1 MKTNVAIIGAIF
13 LLFLSF
19 SSCRSNVDPASA
31 DREVRELLRDV
42 PGFDWEL
49 DQDSRLK
56 YPGNSLFPKV
66 PADDPISRK
75 ITKRI
80 QDKSAYEDGNK
91 SVNLVGD
98 DWKKSLPLDENGFI
112 QLSLKNAMYL
122 ANLHS
127 SQFQKQKENLYLS
140 ALDVT
145 YERFRLEPNPFAG
158 VSAQADRETSD
169 DEIDLQ
175 SRAQVGFRGV
185 AGMGATWVAS
195 LANRLTLELS
205 NGDAKAGG
213 SLANL
218 TITQPLLR
226 GASKRI
232 YKERL
237 TQAERTLLAHARSLE
252 QFRQGF
258 FLDVVTGNN
267 PAEGVGG
274 GGMPRV
280 SSFSSGVSGYLGLVQ
295 EVQRIRNQEA
305 NVAKLKDSLVQLEA
319 AFEAGRIGNRL
330 QVDQARQAL
339 FNGQSGLLAA
349 KSSFENRLDGYK
361 LFLGLPP
368 DLSVQVK
375 DQYIEDFRLTDPVL
389 VSIQDQLN
397 LLLLKIRNPETLL
410 NLSGLQD
417 YGKQTQ
423 DMKKSLNQSLS
434 GLMLDLVSL
443 RDRLPERKKWFQR
456 LRDRPDLKELGMGGN
471 AFQEQELEELAFD
484 LNQTSLRLEAEL
496 NIQWDKLEKRME
508 DLSSVPIEKARSE
521 LASRINE
528 LSGLVLELSLTRASV
543 RLESISM
550 VDVSVDSKKAHDMAS
565 ELRLDWMNARASLV
579 DSWRLAD
586 LARDDLRTDLDLI
599 LSGDLGSDSMGSGH
613 FKSSEGRVR
622 VGIELDTPLSKV
634 RERNRYQASLIMYQ
648 QSRRQYVSF
657 VDNILRSLRQ
667 HARMSKLYQLNFELS
682 RAAVRGAIAQVDL
695 ARLRLNEPPQP
706 GKNSQFGATTARD
719 LVNALNDLLDASNS
733 FLSVWIG
740 YEAMRMRLTY
750 DLGTMRLSENGIWE
764 DPGPVLSAV
773 PLP

>member
-1 MKTNVAIIGAIF
+1 MKTNNGINFAILLSF
-13 LLFLSF
+13 LFL
-19 SSCRSNVDPASA
+19 SSCRSNLDPASA

-42 PGFDWEL
+42 PGFNWEL
-49 DQDSRLK
+49 DKDSRLK
-56 YPGNSLFPKV
+56 DPENSLFPKV
-66 PADDPISRK
+66 PVDDPVSRE

-80 QDKSAYEDGNK
+80 QDESAYEDGNE
-91 SVNLVGD
+91 SAMLVGD
-98 DWKKSLPLDENGFI
+98 DWQKSLPLDENGFVE
-112 QLSLKNAMYL
+112 LNLRNAMYL

-127 SQFQKQKENLYLS
+127 SEFQRQKENLYLA

-158 VSAQADRETSD
+158 VSAQADRESSD
-169 DEIDLQ
+169 NEIDLQ

-185 AGMGATWVAS
+185 AGQGATWVAS

-205 NGDAKAGG
+205 NGDTKVGG
-213 SLANL
+213 SLANF
-218 TITQPLLR
+218 TITQPILR

-232 YKERL
+232 YKERV
-237 TQAERTLLAHARSLE
+237 TQAERTLLSNARSLE

-274 GGMPRV
+274 GGMPRA

-368 DLSVQVK
+368 DLLVEVK
-375 DQYIEDFRLTDPVL
+375 DEYIENFRLTDPIL
-389 VSIQDQLN
+389 VSVQDQLN
-397 LLLLKIRNPETLL
+397 QLLQKIRNPKPSV
-410 NLSGLQD
+410 NLSDLMD
-417 YGKQTQ
+417 YGKQTR
-423 DMKKSLNQSLS
+423 DMKKLLNQSLS
-434 GLMLDLVSL
+434 GLMLDLGLL

-456 LRDRPDLKELGMGGN
+456 LRDRPDLKELGMGEK
-471 AFQEQELEELAFD
+471 AFQEKELEDLAID

-496 NIQWDKLEKRME
+496 NIQWDKLEQRME
-508 DLSSVPIEKARSE
+508 GLSSLPIEKARSG
-521 LASRINE
+521 LASQINE

-550 VDVSVDSKKAHDMAS
+550 VDVSVDSKQAHDMAS
-565 ELRLDWMNARASLV
+565 QWRLDWMNARASLV
-579 DSWRLAD
+579 DSWRMAD
-586 LARDDLRTDLDLI
+586 LARDDLRTDLDLV

-648 QSRRQYVSF
+648 QSRRQYLSF

-719 LVNALNDLLDASNS
+719 LVNALNDLLEASNS

-764 DPGPVLSAV
+764 DPGPVLSVV
-773 PLP
+773 PHQ

>member
-1 MKTNVAIIGAIF
+1 MKHNYGILSAMLLAF
-13 LLFLSF
+13 LFF
-19 SSCRSNVDPASA
+19 SSCRSNMNPALA
-31 DREVRELLRDV
+31 DREVRELLGDV

-49 DQDSRLK
+49 DQVSRLK
-56 YPGNSLFPKV
+56 DPKDTLYPTV
-66 PADDPISRK
+66 PFDDPDSRK
-75 ITKRI
+75 ITERI
-80 QDKSAYEDGNK
+80 QKNSAYRDGNK
-91 SVNLVGD
+91 SIELVGQ
-98 DWKKSLPLDENGFI
+98 DWQKSLPLDENGVV
-112 QLSLKNAMYL
+112 QLNLENAMHL
-122 ANLHS
+122 AMLHS
-127 SQFQKQKENLYLS
+127 SQFQRQKEDLYLS

-145 YERFRLEPNPFAG
+145 YERFRLDPNPFAG
-158 VSAQADRETSD
+158 VSAQADKEITD
-169 DEIDLQ
+169 NEIDLQ
-175 SRAQVGFRGV
+175 SRAQLGFQGV
-185 AGMGATWVAS
+185 AGQGATWVAS

-205 NGDAKAGG
+205 NGDLEVGG

-232 YKERL
+232 FKERL
-237 TQAERTLLAHARSLE
+237 TQAERTLLSNARSLE

-267 PAEGVGG
+267 PAEGVRGAG
-274 GGMPRV
+274 IPRV
-280 SSFSSGVSGYLGLVQ
+280 PSYSSSVSGYLGLIQ

-368 DLSVQVK
+368 DLPVQVK

-397 LLLLKIRNPETLL
+397 QLLQQIRDPKASVVLSDLEEFGQQVLGMKDLLRE
-410 NLSGLQD
+410 
-417 YGKQTQ
+417 
-423 DMKKSLNQSLS
+423 SLS
-434 GLMLDLVSL
+434 GLMLDLGL
-443 RDRLPERKKWFQR
+443 FTDQLPERKKWFQR
-456 LRDRPDLKELGMGGN
+456 LRERSDLKELGMGEN
-471 AFQEQELEELAFD
+471 AFREIELEKLAFD
-484 LNQTSLRLEAEL
+484 LNQTSLRMEAEL
-496 NIQWDKLEKRME
+496 KVQLEILTKMVE
-508 DLSSVPIEKARSE
+508 GLSSVPIEKAKRE
-521 LASRINE
+521 LASQVNE
-528 LSGLVLELSLTRASV
+528 LSGLLLELSLTRASA
-543 RLESISM
+543 RLESVSTG
-550 VDVSVDSKKAHDMAS
+550 DVSVDAKQAQQTAS

-579 DSWRLAD
+579 DSWRMTD
-586 LARDDLRTDLDLI
+586 LARDDLRTDLDVV
-599 LSGDLGSDSMGSGH
+599 LSGDLGSDSIGSGH
-613 FKSSEGRVR
+613 FKSSEGRLR

-634 RERNRYQASLIMYQ
+634 RERNRYQASLIGYQ
-648 QSRRQYVSF
+648 QSRRQYLSF
-657 VDNILRSLRQ
+657 VDSVLLSFRQ
-667 HARMSKLYQLNFELS
+667 HARLSKLYQLNFELS

-719 LVNALNDLLDASNS
+719 LVNALNDLLEASNS

-764 DPGPVLSAV
+764 DPGPVLSVV